1 MYELN
6 ESLRSLLI
14 KICLFL
20 EKSLEACENNVI
32 ICSHFASFIDI
43 AYFYK
48 HKIEAEQSANT
59 AKENCAT
66 MSHPYRNTL
75 PQYNSV
81 ARCKLFAIQNCTI
94 LTYVA
99 PFFTIPGQKLL

>member
-20 EKSLEACENNVI
+20 ENSLEACENNVI

-48 HKIEAEQSANT
+48 HKIEQS
-59 AKENCAT
+59 
-66 MSHPYRNTL
+66 SP
-75 PQYNSV
+75 
-81 ARCKLFAIQNCTI
+81 AITEKKN
-94 LTYVA
+94 
-99 PFFTIPGQKLL
+99 